1 LPYGTSYWQVGD
13 SSEQNGCFKMAL
25 NKAKQEL
32 VTRKNSAG
40 QEYAI
45 HKSDIV
51 GLVRKAW
58 GESFA
63 RIETNRKA
71 ILQRGWGPRA
81 LNYNALLHPEVL
93 TSKPG
98 YSCDKPAADGLTS
111 QVTPDELNLSEG
123 LAGTLVD
130 RIFIHKSREAG
141 NTGNNAVDQMK
152 KRKATA
158 EANLRS
164 HDKRITAGL
173 LAAAGRYHLSEDI
186 RDHVQ
191 ERANAKEQM
200 EYDKQLKKKDD
211 YDALSSKVQ
220 AIRLLNLPPE
230 RLNQAQL
237 KIMLRWYRRD
247 GDEKLPTKKQDQVA
261 RFYAT
266 SNREDLP
273 APQLPPVLNQVNNNA
288 PTNQIN
294 NDVAIGVP
302 VASSNMSYSNEE
314 QELAALLATGFS
326 YEQEVRAAEVIAAAA
341 AATAV

>member
-1 LPYGTSYWQVGD
+1 
-13 SSEQNGCFKMAL
+13 
-25 NKAKQEL
+25 
-32 VTRKNSAG
+32 
-40 QEYAI
+40 
-45 HKSDIV
+45 
-51 GLVRKAW
+51 
-58 GESFA
+58 
-63 RIETNRKA
+63 
-71 ILQRGWGPRA
+71 
-81 LNYNALLHPEVL
+81 
-93 TSKPG
+93 
-98 YSCDKPAADGLTS
+98 
-111 QVTPDELNLSEG
+111 
-123 LAGTLVD
+123 
-130 RIFIHKSREAG
+130 
-141 NTGNNAVDQMK
+141 MK

-326 YEQEVRAAEVIAAAA
+326 YEQEVRAAEVVAAAA